1 MDKMMHTAAG
11 ENASVV
17 ASETGEGSKG
27 ATPKKAQTKR
37 ARPETARTPAR
48 SKAARPSH
56 GLKNAGPAKSAKV
69 QPQRATKPKKMAA
82 SSAGPRRV
90 KGREFPPG
98 TKAAIILGL
107 LRKSGGVTIEQ
118 IMKATGW
125 QAHSVR
131 GFLSGVVKT
140 ELKLKLQSR
149 DDSRGKARYFVKP

>member
-1 MDKMMHTAAG
+1 
-11 ENASVV
+11 V
-17 ASETGEGSKG
+17 
-27 ATPKKAQTKR
+27 
-37 ARPETARTPAR
+37 
-48 SKAARPSH
+48 
-56 GLKNAGPAKSAKV
+56 
-69 QPQRATKPKKMAA
+69 
-82 SSAGPRRV
+82 GPRRV

-107 LRKSGGVTIEQ
+107 LRKSSGVTIAQ

-149 DDSRGKARYFVKP
+149 DEARGKARYSVKP

>member
-1 MDKMMHTAAG
+1 MDKMMHTGAG

-17 ASETGEGSKG
+17 APQAGEGTKG
-27 ATPKKAQTKR
+27 ATPKKAQAKR
-37 ARPETARTPAR
+37 TRPATAASTPAR
-48 SKAARPSH
+48 SKATKTSRGKSNARPV
-56 GLKNAGPAKSAKV
+56 KRAKT
-69 QPQRATKPKKMAA
+69 QPQRVSKKTA
-82 SSAGPRRV
+82 STSAGPRRV

-149 DDSRGKARYFVKP
+149 NDSQGTARYSVKP

>member
-17 ASETGEGSKG
+17 APETGEGSKG

-37 ARPETARTPAR
+37 ARPATARPT
-48 SKAARPSH
+48 AARLKVAKPSN
-56 GLKNAGPAKSAKV
+56 GLKNARPAKSAKA
-69 QPQRATKPKKMAA
+69 QASQPKKTAS

-107 LRKSGGVTIEQ
+107 LRKSGGVTIAQ

-149 DDSRGKARYFVKP
+149 DDSQGKARYFVKP

>member
-1 MDKMMHTAAG
+1 MDKLMHTAAG

-17 ASETGEGSKG
+17 APETDEGRKA

-37 ARPETARTPAR
+37 TRPATAASTPAR
-48 SKAARPSH
+48 SKATKPSR
-56 GLKNAGPAKSAKV
+56 GKSNASPVKPAKA
-69 QPQRATKPKKMAA
+69 QPQRASKKTAL

-118 IMKATGW
+118 FMKATGW

-149 DDSRGKARYFVKP
+149 NDSQGTARYSVKP

>member
-17 ASETGEGSKG
+17 APETGAGSKG
-27 ATPKKAQTKR
+27 ATPKKTPTTR
-37 ARPETARTPAR
+37 TRPATPRPTPAR
-48 SKAARPSH
+48 SKVAKSSH
-56 GLKNAGPAKSAKV
+56 GLKNARPAKLVKAQAS
-69 QPQRATKPKKMAA
+69 QPKKTA
-82 SSAGPRRV
+82 SSSPGPRRV

-107 LRKSGGVTIEQ
+107 LRKSSGVTIEQ

-149 DDSRGKARYFVKP
+149 DDARGKARYSVKP

>member
-1 MDKMMHTAAG
+1 MDKLMHTAAG

-17 ASETGEGSKG
+17 APQTGEGSKG
-27 ATPKKAQTKR
+27 VTPKKAQAKR
-37 ARPETARTPAR
+37 TRPATARPTPAR
-48 SKAARPSH
+48 SKANKPSH
-56 GLKNAGPAKSAKV
+56 GKSNAGPVKPAKA
-69 QPQRATKPKKMAA
+69 QPQRASKKTAS
-82 SSAGPRRV
+82 SSAGPRRA

-107 LRKSGGVTIEQ
+107 LRKSSGVTIAQ

-149 DDSRGKARYFVKP
+149 DDSQGKARYSVKP